1 MRFIRRVLFG
11 FVIFSAAMAASVFA
25 AVKRVPRFGDEAD
38 DRFSLATAMG
48 GINFE
53 STAPALTD
61 GAVFVFMG
69 GAEIDLMDAELAP
82 DAHLFLKAIM
92 GGINVV
98 VPPSWS
104 VEVRS
109 DATMGEV
116 VNKTDPDD
124 PANGPI
130 LLIDAKAVMGGITI
144 TEGEVD

>member
-1 MRFIRRVLFG
+1 MRFIRRALLG
-11 FVIFSAAMAASVFA
+11 FVIFSAAMAASAFVA
-25 AVKRVPRFGDEAD
+25 IRRVPRFGGEED

-61 GAVFVFMG
+61 GAVFVVMG

-98 VPPSWS
+98 VPHSWR
-104 VEVRS
+104 VEVRP
-109 DATMGEV
+109 DMTMGDV
-116 VNKTDPDD
+116 VNLTDPDD
-124 PANGPI
+124 PADGP
-130 LLIDAKAVMGGITI
+130 LLVIDAKVVMGGIAI
-144 TEGEVD
+144 SDGEVD

>member
-1 MRFIRRVLFG
+1 MRFIRRALLG
-11 FVIFSAAMAASVFA
+11 FVIFNAVVAAIAFVAI
-25 AVKRVPRFGDEAD
+25 KRVPRFGGEED

-53 STAPALTD
+53 SKAPALTD

-82 DAHLFLKAIM
+82 DAHMFLKAIM

-98 VPPSWS
+98 VPPSWR

-109 DATMGEV
+109 NVAF
-116 VNKTDPDD
+116 KP
-124 PANGPI
+124 
-130 LLIDAKAVMGGITI
+130 
-144 TEGEVD
+144 